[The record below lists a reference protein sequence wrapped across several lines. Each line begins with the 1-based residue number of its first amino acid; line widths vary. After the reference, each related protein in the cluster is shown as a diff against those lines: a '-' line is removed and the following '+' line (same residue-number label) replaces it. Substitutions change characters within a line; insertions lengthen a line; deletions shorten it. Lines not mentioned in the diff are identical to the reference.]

1 MEWRYRLKE
10 LRGIA
15 FNDHFVIKVPC
26 WQTAVG
32 NLSWELSLSSVAF
45 YKFWLSGQRVGNLL
59 ASLFLWLYFWED
71 TETSI
76 TAPPVPFC
84 KRWRW
89 QHVPVQLP
97 HCKNRAINTGNCS
110 GSSEIS
116 QTSSFSELSWS
127 LCLWA
132 HCVLGNRCVTGKGIA
147 SVHPSAADTT
157 ICCSIWGCWNLSSL
171 LHGMLQLKQEPGHK
185 QQEN

>member
-1 MEWRYRLKE
+1 MLADSSWQLE
-10 LRGIA
+10 LGT
-15 FNDHFVIKVPC
+15 K
-26 WQTAVG
+26 
-32 NLSWELSLSSVAF
+32 SELSC
-45 YKFWLSGQRVGNLL
+45 LL
-59 ASLFLWLYFWED
+59 QILAVRTKGWKSASQFVSLVVLLGAALVRGVKD

-97 HCKNRAINTGNCS
+97 RWENRVINSGNCS

-171 LHGMLQLKQEPGHK
+171 LHGMLQLRQEPGHK